1 MSKISEALKKS
12 RKIVYEE
19 EVHELSEE
27 DTLESILDEIR
38 DNPDY
43 QGVTE
48 DDLTIGRNGEIIVNK
63 KKTGRTNG

>member
-12 RKIVYEE
+12 GKIFYEDE
-19 EVHELSEE
+19 ERDVGTDVDL
-27 DTLESILDEIR
+27 DDLLDEIR

-43 QGVTE
+43 AGVTE

-63 KKTGRTNG
+63 KKPARTNG

>member
-19 EVHELSEE
+19 EVHELSED